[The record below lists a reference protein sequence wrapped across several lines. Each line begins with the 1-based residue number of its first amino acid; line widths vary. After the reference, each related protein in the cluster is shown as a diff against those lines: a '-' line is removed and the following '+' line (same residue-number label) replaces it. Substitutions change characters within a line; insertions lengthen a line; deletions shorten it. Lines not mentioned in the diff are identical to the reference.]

1 MQKSHSSSSHHHL
14 SNQPRPHAKPHA
26 AHASK
31 PAHSG
36 QPHAAAPS
44 PSRGHSQGSSHGSS
58 HRSSHTATPAAHAAR
73 PAPRDFANSAEPA
86 AAENP
91 PIRRIDLANSIE
103 LKPGAAVDGQSA
115 SGVRFD
121 DLGLSPSILKALH
134 HQGYTTPTPIQA
146 QSIPVVLAGR
156 DIFGSAQTGTGKTAA
171 FALPIIH
178 RLCQPGSKRVPGGV
192 RCLVLAPTRELAEQ
206 IGESFATYGG
216 HTNLHVSVIFGGVGY
231 APQIRALRSGLDVL
245 VATPGRLQDLIQQGH
260 ARLGDVKTFVLDEAD
275 RMLDMGFIVPI
286 RQIASLLPQSRQ
298 TLMFS
303 ATMPREIL
311 RLAETLLRDPAKV
324 SVAPVSSMAP
334 KIDQY
339 LYHVPR
345 TRKQALLE
353 HLLTEHDSPRV
364 VVFTR
369 TKHGADKVCKR
380 LERVGVEA
388 CAIHGNKGQNQ
399 RRRALDA
406 FRSGRMRVLVATDV
420 AARGLDV
427 DDVSHVINYDLPMEP
442 EAYVHR
448 IGRTGRAGASG
459 IAWSFCDHEERSL
472 LRQIERLTSKAIPV
486 AKLPDG
492 LKDIARD
499 EAREADLE
507 AATRTAADPRNR
519 AGTGV
524 RQRPGPYD
532 ASFVAPANEPQ
543 GFLAVA
549 PGWNG
554 GRPAAK
560 PAGHSRPASAHSGR
574 PSHHGS
580 APSHGSHAGGKKPFR
595 GVTQRG
601 GHRQGHGR

>member
-1 MQKSHSSSSHHHL
+1 MQKSHPSSSHNHHA
-14 SNQPRPHAKPHA
+14 NQPRPHAKPHSA
-26 AHASK
+26 APHAAKPAHAASK
-31 PAHSG
+31 PHASAHK
-36 QPHAAAPS
+36 PTHS
-44 PSRGHSQGSSHGSS
+44 PA
-58 HRSSHTATPAAHAAR
+58 HRTAHVTPADHSAR
-73 PAPRDFANSAEPA
+73 PAPRDFANFAEPV

-91 PIRRIDLANSIE
+91 PIRRIDLANSVE
-103 LKPGAAVDGQSA
+103 LKPAAHASDSSA
-115 SGVRFD
+115 APGIRFD
-121 DLGLSPSILKALH
+121 DLGLLPSILKSLH
-134 HQGYTTPTPIQA
+134 GQGYVTPTPIQA
-146 QSIPVVLAGR
+146 QSIPIVLAGR
-156 DIFGSAQTGTGKTAA
+156 DMFGCAQTGTGKTAA

-178 RLCQPGSKRVPGGV
+178 RLCQPGAGKRVPGGV

-206 IGESFATYGG
+206 IAESFATYGG

-260 ARLGDVKTFVLDEAD
+260 ARLGDVQTFVLDEAD
-275 RMLDMGFIVPI
+275 RMLDMGFIQPI
-286 RQIASLLPQSRQ
+286 RQIASLLPQTRQ
-298 TLMFS
+298 TLLFS

-311 RLAETLLRDPAKV
+311 RLAESLLRDPAKV
-324 SVAPVSSMAP
+324 SVTPTSSAAP
-334 KIDQY
+334 KIEQL

-353 HLLTEHDSPRV
+353 HVLEEHDTPRV

-388 CAIHGNKGQNQ
+388 GSIHGNKGQNQ
-399 RRRALDA
+399 RRRALEA

-427 DDVSHVINYDLPMEP
+427 DEISHVINYDLPMEP

-459 IAWSFCDHEERSL
+459 IAMSFCDHEERSL
-472 LRQIERLTSKAIPV
+472 LRQIERLTSKPIPV

-499 EAREADLE
+499 EAREADME

-532 ASFVAPANEPQ
+532 ASFTAPASEPQ
-543 GFLAVA
+543 GMLAVA

-554 GRPAAK
+554 TRGSTK
-560 PAGHSRPASAHSGR
+560 PAGHARPAAPHSNR
-574 PSHHGS
+574 TAHHGS
-580 APSHGSHAGGKKPFR
+580 APAHGSHANGKKPFR

-601 GHRQGHGR
+601 GQNPRQGR